1 MAGADKT
8 AAALLDKLAALDPAQ
23 RREVAEGLRKFARPP
38 PTCPTLGAP
47 PTRWGC
53 WPAFLIR
60 ADQGCPVGIVKLSEV
75 GAVANP
81 ISLMRH
87 I

>member
-53 WPAFLIR
+53 WPAFFI
-60 ADQGCPVGIVKLSEV
+60 PS
-75 GAVANP
+75 
-81 ISLMRH
+81 
-87 I
+87 